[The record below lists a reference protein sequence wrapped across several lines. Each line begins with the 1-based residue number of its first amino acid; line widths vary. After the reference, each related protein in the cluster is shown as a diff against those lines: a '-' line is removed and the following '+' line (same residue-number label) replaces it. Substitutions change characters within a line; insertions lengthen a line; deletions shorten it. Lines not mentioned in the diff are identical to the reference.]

1 MIDNV
6 KNIIFD
12 LDNTLYDFSKIWEKA
27 NKDVFC
33 DLGYNKLTD
42 YETFF
47 TVYKKHN
54 SLILERIKNG
64 EVRLRELRTRRIID
78 TLKEFGYIMSGE
90 ESIRYY
96 KRQFEFMELELKPN
110 YELIEKIKKLKQYYN
125 ISILTN
131 GKSKEQRSKISK
143 LGFENLFRVYISEET
158 WFDKPHQAA
167 FFNVL
172 ENEKYIASETLMV
185 GDSLFHDI
193 EPAEKLGLK
202 TCLID
207 KKWHFDENNV
217 NDSYTGFKVN
227 NIDEIIDI
235 LLKSIK

>member
-1 MIDNV
+1 MISNI

-12 LDNTLYDFSKIWEKA
+12 LDNTLYNFSDVWEKA
-27 NKDVFC
+27 NKDVFY
-33 DLGYNKLTD
+33 DFGYDKLTD

-47 TVYKKHN
+47 SAYKKHN
-54 SLILERIKNG
+54 SLILKRIKKG

-78 TLKEFGYIMSGE
+78 TLKDFGYTMSGE
-90 ESIRYY
+90 ESLRYY
-96 KRQFEFMELELKPN
+96 KKQFEFMEIELQPD
-110 YELIEKIKKLKQYYN
+110 YSLIEKIKKLKKYYN

-131 GKSKEQRSKISK
+131 GKSKEQRAKISK
-143 LGFENLFRVYISEET
+143 LGFEGLFRVYISEET

-185 GDSLFHDI
+185 GDSIFHDI

-202 TCLID
+202 TCLIN
-207 KKWHFDENNV
+207 KKWHFDEV
-217 NDSYTGFKVN
+217 NINDEYRGFKVAN
-227 NIDEIIDI
+227 VEEIIDI
-235 LLKSIK
+235 LLKNIK